1 VTALKVSVV
10 ASELYPLVKSGR
22 LADVAGP
29 DPDLWLQTARWGSWW
44 PEWSSWL
51 REQAGAEVPAPK
63 TVGSRKHPRIEA
75 APGRYMKEKD
85 SETG

>member
-1 VTALKVSVV
+1 MW
-10 ASELYPLVKSGR
+10 
-22 LADVAGP
+22 P
-29 DPDLWLQTARWGSWW
+29 DPIPISGSRPRDVPGSWW

-51 REQAGAEVPAPK
+51 REQAGAEVRAFK

>member
-1 VTALKVSVV
+1 VTALKVLIV
-10 ASELYPLVKSGR
+10 APELYPLVKSGA
-22 LADVAGP
+22 L
-29 DPDLWLQTARWGSWW
+29 
-44 PEWSSWL
+44 
-51 REQAGAEVPAPK
+51 AEVPAPK

>member
-1 VTALKVSVV
+1 M
-10 ASELYPLVKSGR
+10 
-22 LADVAGP
+22 
-29 DPDLWLQTARWGSWW
+29 W

-75 APGRYMKEKD
+75 AHGRYMKEKD